1 LAGRK
6 SGASS
11 KRRPD
16 AEEPMLER
24 GRKYLR
30 LVTQDNLSSYNME
43 VSLARWMLFRSPLIQ
58 NQIASSD
65 IGMLSNKQFKFDKLL
80 SGN

>member
-1 LAGRK
+1 
-6 SGASS
+6 
-11 KRRPD
+11 
-16 AEEPMLER
+16 MLER